1 MPIPQEALDLENRNL
16 GANGEPTLAKAWDI
30 LKEQWDNGDRDREL
44 GLHLMFISWYGII
57 EPTHITGFPT
67 TIESD
72 AKLNQVLDS
81 VHEFFEPAIKD
92 DAEML
97 YTVGLPAQMFWYMF
111 SNPEKWER
119 IAAEYRALYRHLEPN
134 GINPKVFEGRGA
146 YGEYYAMQSAG
157 EGGY

>member
-1 MPIPQEALDLENRNL
+1 MPIPQEALDLENRNS

-30 LKEQWDNGDRDREL
+30 LKEQWDNGDRGREL